1 VTAPADMERIEAA
14 AVMTDKDI
22 AVRLSE
28 LAIALQRRPPVRDWV
43 DAHRAGD
50 VLSSDVAGFICGC
63 SADTICRRADAA
75 AEEGHPL
82 GIKYAGIWMFDL
94 PRLLDWIE
102 YPPGIE
108 AGRGARGGAV
118 QHGRHARLAAESRA
132 KKNADLRSP
141 PQNEPISTTVAAVTA
156 S

>member
-1 VTAPADMERIEAA
+1 MTAAPDIARIQAA
-14 AVMTDKDI
+14 AVMTDQDI
-22 AVRLSE
+22 ANRLTE
-28 LAIALQRRPPVRDWV
+28 LAVALQRRPPVRDWV

-50 VLSSDVAGFICGC
+50 VLSSDQAGFICGC
-63 SADTICRRADAA
+63 SPDTIRRKADAA
-75 AEEGHPL
+75 AEEGHAL
-82 GIKYAGIWMFDL
+82 GIKHAGIWMIDL

-108 AGRGARGGAV
+108 AGCGSRGGAV

-132 KKNADLRSP
+132 KQNAVLRSP
-141 PQNEPISTTVAAVTA
+141 PQNEPISTTVAAVAA